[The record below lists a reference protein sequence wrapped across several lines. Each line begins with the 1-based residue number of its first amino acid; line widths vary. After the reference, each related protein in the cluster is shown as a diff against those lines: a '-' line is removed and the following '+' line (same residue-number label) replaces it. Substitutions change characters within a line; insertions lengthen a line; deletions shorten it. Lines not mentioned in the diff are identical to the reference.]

1 MDTQT
6 KQKIAEILQ
15 KNQAVSI
22 VLGKNA
28 RFDDMAAALSL
39 YLSLKADGKQ
49 VSIATPVEPIV
60 ELSSLVGINKV
71 KTALGQDKG
80 DLTVSFP
87 YQEGEI
93 EKVSYTLENGYLN
106 IIVKAGQ
113 NGLSFSE
120 KDINYKRTGGHIA
133 VLFVVGTP
141 RLSDLETLFDPEA
154 LKNTTVVNIDNKNE
168 NQGFGDTVFVSTVYS
183 SVSEAVASLL
193 TTLSLPIDQDIA
205 QNLLSGMSFAT
216 DNFTSTKTSPTAF
229 EMAAHM
235 LRKGAVREQKQ
246 QRSRLSQDT
255 FSQFGA
261 PMPKAPVRTESTFGQ
276 SRDQKGFRP
285 RSPFPFQKPQLQQPR
300 PQFQSSTSQFG
311 APMPKNNTT
320 PPPFIEQKDNSKEN
334 DLQDEAPAD
343 WLTPKVY
350 KGSTL
355 V

>member
-1 MDTQT
+1 MDTSAV
-6 KQKIAEILQ
+6 QKIGEILG

-22 VLGKNA
+22 VVGKNA
-28 RFDDMAAALSL
+28 RLDEMAAALSL
-39 YLSLKADGKQ
+39 YLSLKTDGKQ

-60 ELSSLVGINKV
+60 ELSSLIGINKV
-71 KTALGQDKG
+71 KTSLGSDKG

-87 YQEGEI
+87 YEEGEI

-120 KDINYKRTGGHIA
+120 KDINYKRTGGQIA

-154 LKNTTVVNIDNKNE
+154 LKNTTVINIDNKSE
-168 NQGFGDTVFVSTVYS
+168 NQGFGDISCVSQSFS

-193 TTLSLPIDQDIA
+193 ATLSLPIDQDIA

-229 EMAAHM
+229 EMVAYM

-246 QRSRLSQDT
+246 QRQRPVQDT
-255 FSQFGA
+255 FSQFGVPTTKPQA
-261 PMPKAPVRTESTFGQ
+261 RGDSPFGQ
-276 SRDQKGFRP
+276 PRDQKGFRP
-285 RSPFPFQKPQLQQPR
+285 RSPFPFQRPQSQASR
-300 PQFQSSTSQFG
+300 PQFQTSTPQYS
-311 APMPKNNTT
+311 PMPKNNPT
-320 PPPFIEQKDNSKEN
+320 PPPFIEQKDSGKED
-334 DLQDEAPAD
+334 DLREEAPAD

>member
-1 MDTQT
+1 MDASAA
-6 KQKIAEILQ
+6 QKIGELLQ
-15 KNQAVSI
+15 KNQSVSI
-22 VLGKNA
+22 VVGKNA
-28 RFDDMAAALSL
+28 RLDDMAAALSL
-39 YLSLKADGKQ
+39 YLSLKTDGKQ
-49 VSIATPVEPIV
+49 VSIAAPNDPLV

-71 KTALGQDKG
+71 KTSLGSDKG

-87 YQEGEI
+87 YEEGEI
-93 EKVSYTLENGYLN
+93 EKVSYTLENGLLN

-120 KDINYKRTGGHIA
+120 KDINYKRTGGQIP
-133 VLFVVGTP
+133 VLFVIGTP
-141 RLSDLETLFDPEA
+141 RLSDLDTLFDPEA
-154 LKNTTVVNIDNKNE
+154 LKNTTVVNIDNKND
-168 NQGFGDTVFVSTVYS
+168 NQGFGDVVCVSQSYS

-205 QNLLSGMSFAT
+205 QNLLSGISFAT
-216 DNFTSTKTSPTAF
+216 DNFTSQKTSATAF

-246 QRSRLSQDT
+246 QRPRPAQDA

-261 PMPKAPVRTESTFGQ
+261 PAPRPQVRNDSPFGQ
-276 SRDQKGFRP
+276 PRDQQKGFRP
-285 RSPFPFQKPQLQQPR
+285 KNPFPFQR
-300 PQFQSSTSQFG
+300 PQSQTSRPQYS
-311 APMPKNNTT
+311 PMPKNNPT
-320 PPPFIEQKDNSKEN
+320 PAPFIEQKDSGKE
-334 DLQDEAPAD
+334 DDMQEDAPAD

>member
-1 MDTQT
+1 MDTSAT
-6 KQKIAEILQ
+6 QKIAEILQ
-15 KNQAVSI
+15 KNQTISI
-22 VLGKNA
+22 VVGKNA

-39 YLSLKADGKQ
+39 YLSLKTDGKQ
-49 VSIATPVEPIV
+49 VAVASPVEPLV

-71 KTALGQDKG
+71 KTSLGSDKG

-87 YQEGEI
+87 YEEGEI
-93 EKVSYTLENGYLN
+93 EKVSYTLENGLLN

-120 KDINYKRTGGHIA
+120 KDIQYKRSGGAIS

-141 RLSDLETLFDPEA
+141 RLSDLDSLFDPEA
-154 LKNTTVVNIDNKNE
+154 LKNTTIVNIDNKSD
-168 NQGFGDTVFVSTVYS
+168 NQGFGDITVSSLSYS
-183 SVSEAVASLL
+183 SVSEAIASILVS
-193 TTLSLPIDQDIA
+193 LSLPIDQDIA

-216 DNFTSTKTSPTAF
+216 GNFASQKTSATAF

-235 LRKGAVREQKQ
+235 LRKGAVREQKP
-246 QRSRLSQDT
+246 QRPKTTQDT
-255 FSQFGA
+255 FSQFGVSA
-261 PMPKAPVRTESTFGQ
+261 PRPQV
-276 SRDQKGFRP
+276 KGFRP
-285 RSPFPFQKPQLQQPR
+285 RNPFPFQRPQTQPQR
-300 PQFQSSTSQFG
+300 PQFT
-311 APMPKNNTT
+311 PKAT
-320 PPPFIEQKDNSKEN
+320 PPSFIEQKDMGKEE